1 MMSEENLDDNVG
13 DFVQEHSRIPFS
25 FINFFYLK
33 YFFIFILVFSFLF
46 MMLGKNSN
54 KNRRRKSSRRNFNQI
69 WNNEKKE
76 KIKELTKKS
85 VDIKDFKR
93 YKPSDVENITLLN
106 TLINAYISKVY
117 EEITGSGSK
126 TNRLNTQNLSSNSN
140 DSNPIREQSDADKL
154 SQNSPSKRNSEF
166 IAENNPSNTTNSDK
180 NMQMIHRRKD
190 GESLSASNEVEQG
203 SHIDCDY
210 QDYLNNTMSDMQK
223 TPKQKS
229 ILKQKKNVCFKL
241 DLNQE
246 YHLSERTF

>member
-1 MMSEENLDDNVG
+1 MSEGNFDDNVG
-13 DFVQEHSRIPFS
+13 DIVQEYSRIHFS

-33 YFFIFILVFSFLF
+33 YFFIFVLVFSFLF

-54 KNRRRKSSRRNFNQI
+54 KNRRRKSSRRNFTQI

-85 VDIKDFKR
+85 VDIKDFKK

-117 EEITGSGSK
+117 EEITSSGSK
-126 TNRLNTQNLSSNSN
+126 GNRLNSQNLSSNSN
-140 DSNPIREQSDADKL
+140 ESSRNQEQSDADKL
-154 SQNSPSKRNSEF
+154 SQKSLSKLNSE
-166 IAENNPSNTTNSDK
+166 INAENNPSNTTNSDI
-180 NMQMIHRRKD
+180 NLQMIHRRKD

-210 QDYLNNTMSDMQK
+210 QDYMNNTISDLQK
-223 TPKQKS
+223 TPRQKS

-246 YHLSERTF
+246 FHLSERTF